1 MPFVLRG
8 KQWSNRLPAVKK
20 QFVIFSWWKT
30 QSETVTVKQREASL
44 LWTTQNI
51 RNKSYQLTN
60 IIATKQ
66 TLHIQL
72 LSYMIYLRTPECG
85 KHWTKMWWIVRPPPP
100 GLAPVHT
107 VKSAQLHCIGAQ
119 NSSACYFQL
128 YRMINV
134 AFLSI
139 AHSLHVSIKTCFY
152 DEIARHDNSRW
163 GSDC

>member
-1 MPFVLRG
+1 MKNAVQDSHSKAARGELAVNHTKHPEQVLPVN
-8 KQWSNRLPAVKK
+8 QH
-20 QFVIFSWWKT
+20 
-30 QSETVTVKQREASL
+30 
-44 LWTTQNI
+44 
-51 RNKSYQLTN
+51 
-60 IIATKQ
+60 IATKQ

-72 LSYMIYLRTPECG
+72 LSYMIYLRTPERG
-85 KHWTKMWWIVRPPPP
+85 KHWTKMWWIVRPPPL

-107 VKSAQLHCIGAQ
+107 VKSAQLHCIGVQ

-152 DEIARHDNSRW
+152 AEIARHDNSRW